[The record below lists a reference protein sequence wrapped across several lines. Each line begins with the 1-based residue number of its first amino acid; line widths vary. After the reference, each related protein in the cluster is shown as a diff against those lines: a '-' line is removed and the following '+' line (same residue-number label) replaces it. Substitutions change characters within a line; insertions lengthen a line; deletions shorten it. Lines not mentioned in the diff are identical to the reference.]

1 MTVLDRV
8 PLTVDQLPLRGTSAG
23 NLLEF
28 LNSECTLA
36 QQEHDRHLAL
46 LQMLQDDFQRKQ
58 LQLSPREAAEAE
70 AHIRQEQR
78 RTDEAEE
85 VLAKAMAEFLA
96 EQTRMH
102 RLDTLAAQ
110 AQERESLDREL
121 RTNAQAIT
129 DAGET
134 VRLSRERLVNLNYR
148 SIWLMQRLG
157 ELREVDPAGGKQMS
171 KWFGEQPRKVVS
183 NDNVQ

>member
-1 MTVLDRV
+1 MSVLDRI
-8 PLTVDQLPLRGTSAG
+8 PLTVDQLPLRGVTAN

-28 LNSECTLA
+28 LNVEVLGA
-36 QQEHDRHLAL
+36 RQELDRHVAL
-46 LQMLQDDFQRKQ
+46 LQMLKDDFQSKQ
-58 LQLSPREAAEAE
+58 LGLSPREAADAE

-78 RTDEAEE
+78 RTDEAEQA
-85 VLAKAMAEFLA
+85 LSTAMAELSA

-110 AQERESLDREL
+110 AQERASLDREL

-129 DAGET
+129 DVNET
-134 VRLSRERLVNLNYR
+134 VRAARQQLVNLNYR

-157 ELREVDPAGGKQMS
+157 DLRDVDPAGGKQMS
-171 KWFGEQPRKVVS
+171 KWYGDQPGKAS
-183 NDNVQ
+183 